1 MKPRRTLGELGL
13 GAPVTGQDTESIIR
27 RGENPWVGL
36 DQIKNLRSA
45 ETSLGRLESSAE
57 GREKMLVSHVS
68 DEGSGYTGNFRTH
81 WGEKKT
87 NLRKWAED
95 TRDTLLVRIC
105 KPAHEKVSDIVSH

>member
-57 GREKMLVSHVS
+57 GREKMLVGHVS

-81 WGEKKT
+81 WGKKKT